1 MGVSSPKF
9 LHIKK
14 IHKLTAH
21 KQEIRDINNVVTI
34 AIITITVISP
44 GISNATARA
53 KLRTYIMEYVGKRV
67 YQIYV
72 HENTNVISAMIVFN
86 AKGYKEMDISK
97 EIERIK

>member
-1 MGVSSPKF
+1 M
-9 LHIKK
+9 
-14 IHKLTAH
+14 TAH

-53 KLRTYIMEYVGKRV
+53 KLKAYITEYAGKKAYQV
-67 YQIYV
+67 YA
-72 HENTNVISAMIVFN
+72 HENINVISAMVVFN
-86 AKGYKEMDISK
+86 AKGYKETDISK